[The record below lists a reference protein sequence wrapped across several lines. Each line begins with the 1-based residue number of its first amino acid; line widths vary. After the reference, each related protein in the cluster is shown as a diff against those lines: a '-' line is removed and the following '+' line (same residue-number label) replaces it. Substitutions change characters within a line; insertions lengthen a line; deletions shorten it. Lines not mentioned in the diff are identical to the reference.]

1 MSELKIIGD
10 WPRLAS
16 GMVRY
21 KKAVGTI
28 FPKFSTIVVVPG
40 IHATQRIE
48 FIEHLNAERA
58 KNGEPILSE
67 QEQEQII
74 EEGVDLFFDDNAI
87 LLRPQPDRMDLVF
100 NADELLQTVE
110 SKLRIKFLHATNREV
125 LLSIKKRGECW
136 RINPLPRSAAEIV
149 KWIKS
154 SKTAISCGQIYYYNM
169 ITGTRFL
176 TYENFASLASLPDSE
191 LARQLEEIKIFAN
204 KVNRLKYPEVAFFQA
219 NPSFNPQLFTKYN
232 FLNMSSEELRNVYEE
247 LRKLFEAAVK
257 PEMRYEAFDN
267 LKWRNVMYSALISHE
282 EGIVADSILRGLSPE
297 YFMQL
302 EWLPGGRIEEG
313 ELIFDSIF
321 DEFEK
326 DPTNPELQGICDIR
340 VKSFIFN
347 FIREFGEIEYINI
360 ARVPMS
366 LSQRE
371 HFAGH
376 RGVYLA
382 EVKVFE
388 SPKPIVRI
396 IRMQKWDIAGHLDR
410 GKSLLEAMLEAAE
423 YTEYV
428 LDRRLACRQIGMNL
442 PPRIIMQKLSEIYNG
457 LNESYKNQIIWSTYF
472 ERDYLHGIATD
483 KIPRIK
489 YKDPI
494 YSKKLAFLLGKAA
507 AANMIIGRI
516 QSDKTNTLD
525 VLFDDGD
532 EVVVE
537 DDNGLPQQI
546 TIGDPSGAFGNYL
559 SPLDKFAAAYSQPV
573 LKRWNY
579 LANPT
584 EFMESYL
591 DGFTH
596 EFSRIQ
602 TEYRRRRRAFDTL
615 FRHRKRHEGGSL
627 AYRWEC
633 VLQRLDN
640 TDPIHIASLIRT
652 LIFEKTQSRDIEKET
667 VIK

>member
-1 MSELKIIGD
+1 MDKLKIIGN
-10 WPRLAS
+10 WPRLGS
-16 GMVRY
+16 GDVRY
-21 KKAVGTI
+21 KKAIGTI
-28 FPKFSTIVVVPG
+28 FPKYSTIVVLPG
-40 IHATQRIE
+40 IHATQRLDL
-48 FIEHLNAERA
+48 IEHLNLERL
-58 KNGEPILSE
+58 KNNQPPLSQ
-67 QEQEQII
+67 QEQDEII
-74 EEGVDLFFDDNAI
+74 DDGVDLFFDDNAI
-87 LLRPQPDRMDLVF
+87 LIRPQPDRMDLVF
-100 NADELLQTVE
+100 QADELLQTVE
-110 SKLRIKFLHATNREV
+110 SKLRIKFLHATNRDV
-125 LLSIKKRGECW
+125 LLSIKSRGECW

-154 SKTAISCGQIYYYNM
+154 SKTSISCGQIYYYNM

-176 TYENFASLASLPDSE
+176 TYENFAALATLPDE
-191 LARQLEEIKIFAN
+191 NLAKHLEEIKIYSN
-204 KVNRLKYPEVAFFQA
+204 KVNRLNYPEIAFFQTDQSFTPKALA
-219 NPSFNPQLFTKYN
+219 NYD
-232 FLNMSSEELRNVYEE
+232 FLKMSSEELRKVYEE
-247 LRKLFEAAVK
+247 LRQRFESAVK

-313 ELIFDSIF
+313 ELIFDSVF
-321 DEFEK
+321 DEYEK
-326 DPTNPELQGICDIR
+326 EPNNNELRAICDIR
-340 VKSFIFN
+340 IKSFIFN

-366 LSQRE
+366 LSHRQY
-371 HFAGH
+371 FAGH

-382 EVKVFE
+382 EVKLFE
-388 SPKPIVRI
+388 SQKPVVRI
-396 IRMQKWDIAGHLDR
+396 IRMQKWDIAGHLDN

-442 PPRIIMQKLSEIYNG
+442 PPRIIMHKLSEIYNG
-457 LNESYKNQIIWSTYF
+457 TNESYKNQIIWSTYF
-472 ERDYLHGIATD
+472 ERDYLQGVATD

-489 YKDPI
+489 YKDTV

-507 AANMIIGRI
+507 AANMIVGRI

-532 EVVVE
+532 EVVIE
-537 DDNGLPQQI
+537 DENGMPQQI

-559 SPLDKFAAAYSQPV
+559 SPLDQFIEAYAQPI

-579 LANPT
+579 LANPI

-602 TEYRRRRRAFDTL
+602 NEYRKRRRAFDAL

-633 VLQRLDN
+633 ILKRLDN
-640 TDPIHIASLIRT
+640 TNPLNIADLIRKSVMGKT
-652 LIFEKTQSRDIEKET
+652 NAIVAEKDSMVK
-667 VIK
+667 